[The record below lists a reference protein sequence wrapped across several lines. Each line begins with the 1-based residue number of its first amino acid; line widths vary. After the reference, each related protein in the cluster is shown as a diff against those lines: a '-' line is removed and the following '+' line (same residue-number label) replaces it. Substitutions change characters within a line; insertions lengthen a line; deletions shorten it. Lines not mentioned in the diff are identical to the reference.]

1 MTPTARRSVA
11 TPFLKF
17 PGSALVVAILADKWS
32 IPVIR
37 SLARGM
43 KRTGELRRELA
54 GVSQKMLTQTL
65 RNLVQHGLVARTV
78 YPVVPPRVEYRLT
91 ELGVSMNVPLT
102 QMCQWTERHGDAL
115 GRARAEFRGRKELT
129 PRS

>member
-1 MTPTARRSVA
+1 VSEPATIPYHETP
-11 TPFLKF
+11 
-17 PGSALVVAILADKWS
+17 GGALVVGLLADKWT
-32 IPVIR
+32 IPVVR

-43 KRTGELRRELA
+43 KRTGELRRELT

-91 ELGVSMNVPLT
+91 ELGVSMNGPLT
-102 QMCQWTERHGDAL
+102 QMCRWTEQHADVL
-115 GRARAEFRGRKELT
+115 TRAFARQRAPKTQRVRG
-129 PRS
+129 